1 MAAMAAMGAMAVWV
15 GSSTSSSSGSCR
27 RHRRRSYPCLWGRRR
42 CPACTASPSAYTTG
56 PQCRRRK
63 RKPGSRAALWR
74 TRRRRRS
81 SSRPPGTR
89 TSRESARSPPIGSLR
104 RGRPYLALKCPAT
117 VLCNSYC
124 PFKNRQM
131 AFRFPATPTT
141 IAVAQKRV
149 ARSDVHGA
157 VSDERQVSRAQRL
170 ARVMLGCGTM
180 VWMWDPGQGQRA
192 LGVSLPG
199 LP

>member
-1 MAAMAAMGAMAVWV
+1 MAM
-15 GSSTSSSSGSCR
+15 
-27 RHRRRSYPCLWGRRR
+27 
-42 CPACTASPSAYTTG
+42 
-56 PQCRRRK
+56 
-63 RKPGSRAALWR
+63 
-74 TRRRRRS
+74 
-81 SSRPPGTR
+81 
-89 TSRESARSPPIGSLR
+89 
-104 RGRPYLALKCPAT
+104 
-117 VLCNSYC
+117 
-124 PFKNRQM
+124 
-131 AFRFPATPTT
+131 RFPATPTT